1 MTISEDSTVSIEY
14 TLTLDSG
21 DVIDSN
27 VDGEPLTFQQGK
39 GQIIP
44 GLEYALIGMGEGDQK
59 KVSVTPEAGY
69 GPVHDQAIVTLKRE
83 QLPEGAQEVGA
94 QVQGQGPEG
103 QVLQGKVTE
112 LSDTKATLDFNHP
125 LAGENLHFEV
135 KILKVA

>member
-1 MTISEDSTVSIEY
+1 MTISNDSTVSIEY

-27 VDGEPLTFQQGK
+27 VGGEPLTFQQGK
-39 GQIIP
+39 GQIIS
-44 GLEYALIGMGEGDQK
+44 GLESALIGMGEGDQK

-69 GPVHDQAIVTLKRE
+69 GPVHDQAIVVLKRE

-103 QVLQGKVTE
+103 QVLQGKVTD
-112 LSDTKATLDFNHP
+112 LTDTKATLDFNHP
-125 LAGENLHFEV
+125 LAGENLHFDV